1 MEPPLIM
8 PLELLLR
15 IDDYRE
21 YLLTANTEDIN
32 DQSHHPPPNS
42 GSGDEQDSPH
52 GQTVDGGG
60 QVTSGVISVT
70 SSPAI
75 IGGGDGEGGKATEE
89 GLALKA
95 NNGLLVLEDVDEDAQ
110 DGDAT
115 TLDEL
120 LLLAGDNPMWE
131 EDLRRYMQAQQREK
145 EWVQNERAARLAL
158 WREGTAVELTC

>member
-1 MEPPLIM
+1 M

-21 YLLTANTEDIN
+21 YLLTPNAEDTI
-32 DQSHHPPPNS
+32 DQSHHPSPNG
-42 GSGDEQDSPH
+42 GSGDEQDPPH
-52 GQTVDGGG
+52 QQTGDAGG
-60 QVTSGVISVT
+60 QATSGVAPAT

-75 IGGGDGEGGKATEE
+75 IGDGDGEREKAAEE

>member
-1 MEPPLIM
+1 M
-8 PLELLLR
+8 PLDLLLR

-21 YLLTANTEDIN
+21 YLLTANAEDTN
-32 DQSHHPPPNS
+32 GQSPHPPPNG

-52 GQTVDGGG
+52 GQTGDGGG

-75 IGGGDGEGGKATEE
+75 IGDGEGEGGKAAE

-95 NNGLLVLEDVDEDAQ
+95 NNGLLILEDVDEDAQ

>member
-21 YLLTANTEDIN
+21 YLLTPNAEDTN

-42 GSGDEQDSPH
+42 GSGDEQDPPH
-52 GQTVDGGG
+52 EHTGDAGG
-60 QVTSGVISVT
+60 QATSGVVSAT
-70 SSPAI
+70 SLPAI
-75 IGGGDGEGGKATEE
+75 VGDGGKATEE

-95 NNGLLVLEDVDEDAQ
+95 NNGLLILEDVDEDAQ

-158 WREGTAVELTC
+158 WREGMAVELTC

>member
-1 MEPPLIM
+1 M

-21 YLLTANTEDIN
+21 YLLTPNAEDTN
-32 DQSHHPPPNS
+32 GQSPHPPPNG
-42 GSGDEQDSPH
+42 GSGDEQDPPH
-52 GQTVDGGG
+52 EQTGDAGG
-60 QVTSGVISVT
+60 QATSGVVSAT

-75 IGGGDGEGGKATEE
+75 VGDGGKAAEE

-95 NNGLLVLEDVDEDAQ
+95 NNGLLILEDVDEDAQ

-120 LLLAGDNPMWE
+120 SLLAGDNPMWE
-131 EDLRRYMQAQQREK
+131 EDLRRYMQAEQREK

>member
-21 YLLTANTEDIN
+21 YLLTANTEDTN
-32 DQSHHPPPNS
+32 DPSHHPPPNS
-42 GSGDEQDSPH
+42 GSGDEQDPPRE
-52 GQTVDGGG
+52 QTGDAGG
-60 QVTSGVISVT
+60 QVTSGVVSAT

-75 IGGGDGEGGKATEE
+75 VGDGGKAAKE

-95 NNGLLVLEDVDEDAQ
+95 NNGLLILEDVDEDAQ